1 MAVIAGGI
9 KGAAQ
14 SFEIFHVLAPWA
26 LWERNARRVG
36 TQGQGPSSCL
46 SCSSPAVL
54 HSLALI
60 SLQRE
65 NCHHHYILIVL
76 LKAAWRAVY
85 QTHRL
90 LLIINLIVVVF

>member
-54 HSLALI
+54 
-60 SLQRE
+60 
-65 NCHHHYILIVL
+65 
-76 LKAAWRAVY
+76 
-85 QTHRL
+85 QTH
-90 LLIINLIVVVF
+90 